1 MKKKSV
7 NNKKL
12 IKNIFLI
19 CILIYAFVVL
29 FNQQKTIISYKN
41 QQKYYSDKINV
52 AKQYNKTLNSTK
64 DNLNSDTYIEATAR
78 EKLDMYYSNERIYKN
93 INK

>member
-29 FNQQKTIISYKN
+29 FN

>member
-64 DNLNSDTYIEATAR
+64 DNLNSDTYIETTAR